1 MHGFERWPL
10 VCLLL
15 AGAALVPTA
24 GWTYSRSLLESSE
37 IISNEDVFQVAEAPV
52 SETPA
57 AAVSPAAVYV
67 DKRSPKNSGVA
78 ITWALGP
85 GFLVHGAG
93 HMYAGRPWTGV
104 SLFLAEVGGA
114 YMAYR
119 GGTDAYSAIDVM
131 SKNNFAEF
139 HGDSGQ
145 VSRGIGLAAGGVMIF
160 LASWLYDLTGSPI
173 AVDQYNQT
181 LTPRQ
186 AETSSPVI
194 VTQLTPGGVTV
205 AVEQRF

>member
-1 MHGFERWPL
+1 
-10 VCLLL
+10 
-15 AGAALVPTA
+15 
-24 GWTYSRSLLESSE
+24 
-37 IISNEDVFQVAEAPV
+37 
-52 SETPA
+52 
-57 AAVSPAAVYV
+57 
-67 DKRSPKNSGVA
+67 
-78 ITWALGP
+78 
-85 GFLVHGAG
+85 
-93 HMYAGRPWTGV
+93 
-104 SLFLAEVGGA
+104 
-114 YMAYR
+114 
-119 GGTDAYSAIDVM
+119 M